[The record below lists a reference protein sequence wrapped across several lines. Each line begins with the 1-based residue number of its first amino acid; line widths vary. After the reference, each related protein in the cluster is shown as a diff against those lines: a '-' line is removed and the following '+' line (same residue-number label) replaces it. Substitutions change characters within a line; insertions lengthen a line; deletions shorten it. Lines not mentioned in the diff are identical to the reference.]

1 MLVGILALLGTLGRQ
16 GVCCVYPVLYNSC
29 NIICFTQLRHFLRS
43 PSLTRRSEIRASD
56 SQRICQYRWLDK
68 LWFLH
73 DVIWWCPSCGDTGRW
88 IYLYCHSALA
98 EEQLP
103 AGVSCCAS
111 LLTTPY
117 GAHEGELSVALYV
130 RNYVHQTPPHHTSL
144 DHLTSY
150 PLLCICYFII
160 QLILY
165 NVVRRRN
172 FTQV

>member
-1 MLVGILALLGTLGRQ
+1 MKSAHLTARESVNIDDLINCDFFMMLSG
-16 GVCCVYPVLYNSC
+16 GV
-29 NIICFTQLRHFLRS
+29 RHVES
-43 PSLTRRSEIRASD
+43 
-56 SQRICQYRWLDK
+56 
-68 LWFLH
+68 
-73 DVIWWCPSCGDTGRW
+73 GDTGRW